1 VLGMMGRGGIGRAGV
16 EGVPF
21 DPERDRSRAS

>member
-1 VLGMMGRGGIGRAGV
+1 MGRGGIGRAGV